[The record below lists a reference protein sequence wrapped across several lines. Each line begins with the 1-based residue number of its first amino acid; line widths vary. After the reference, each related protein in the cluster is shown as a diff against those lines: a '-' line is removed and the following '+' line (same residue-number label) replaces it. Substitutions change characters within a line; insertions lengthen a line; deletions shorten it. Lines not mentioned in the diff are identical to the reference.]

1 MTINKK
7 TKFGEA
13 FMLMTYRDPRGRTE
27 KLWNSRDGITPF
39 SILVPE
45 QQGRSPEPGEK
56 PIFMSHIN
64 FRDDVFMPNF
74 VPRVGMRIF
83 TDIDGYD
90 EKQHGPHNVEVRVVD
105 EALRA
110 EIEAR
115 FTPKEKP
122 KIDEENEEIFQQL
135 EAREIEVIEAD
146 IREFFG
152 KLGAVSRT
160 NDPKGGVCGWHVV
173 NGRIPILRDD
183 LPVDCNLETESDCH
197 REHRRSIL
205 QTVRDA
211 YDAGRAA

>member
-1 MTINKK
+1 MSNSKK
-7 TKFGEA
+7 PIYGEA

-27 KLWNSRDGITPF
+27 KIWNSRDGITPF

-45 QQGRSPEPGEK
+45 QQGRDPEPGEK

-64 FRDDVFMPNF
+64 FRDDVRMENL

-90 EKQHGPHNVEVRVVD
+90 EAKHGPHNAEVRVVD

-110 EIEAR
+110 EFAAWA
-115 FTPKEKP
+115 
-122 KIDEENEEIFQQL
+122 DEDIASRL
-135 EAREIEVIEAD
+135 DAREIELIEAD

-183 LPVDCNLETESDCH
+183 LPIDCTLEIEEECP

-205 QTVRDA
+205 QTVRAA
-211 YDAGRAA
+211 YEAGRAA